1 VRPTTPLTSPPRTG
15 LEQTGGRAV
24 KSLDAE
30 NVALLKQ
37 VLQLELDALR
47 TDAGVD
53 VVFLMGVDGRIFA
66 SSIPSRLA
74 QDQYRLM
81 ERLKGQILHLSA
93 ALRRQKLKLQVQS
106 FEEGSVVIAQV
117 GSGAFLAAAKA
128 EGGSV
133 RAMDGVIRRLDVAC
147 KAVHHIMQEK
157 GFADKDMKGYSEE
170 VRTELKSLAYRLF
183 REAYDTTKAA
193 RKNREIAGFLRRKIK
208 DRLGAG
214 LVDEVMNL
222 AYNELGTTERF
233 MNDKLWGRFVD
244 IVVEK
249 HVRRLSGDIVADVCK
264 RTWTKDIERMIAS
277 FV

>member
-1 VRPTTPLTSPPRTG
+1 M
-15 LEQTGGRAV
+15 
-24 KSLDAE
+24 
-30 NVALLKQ
+30 ALLKQ
-37 VLQLELDALR
+37 VLQLELDAVR
-47 TDAGVD
+47 TEAAVD
-53 VVFLMGVDGRIFA
+53 VVLLMGADGRIFA

-74 QDQYRLM
+74 PQQYRLM
-81 ERLKGQILHLSA
+81 ERLKGQVTHLSA
-93 ALRRQKLKLQVQS
+93 SLRHHKLKLQVQS
-106 FEEGSVVIAQV
+106 FEEGSVVIAEV
-117 GSGAFLAAAKA
+117 SSGSFLAAAKA

-147 KAVHHIMQEK
+147 KAVAHIMQEK
-157 GFADKDMKGYSEE
+157 GFADDDMKGYPEE
-170 VRTELKSLAYRLF
+170 VRSELKSLAYRLF

-193 RKNREIAGFLRRKIK
+193 RKNREIAQFLRRKIK
-208 DRLGAG
+208 DRMGAG

-233 MNDKLWGRFVD
+233 MNDKLWGRLVD

-264 RTWTKDIERMIAS
+264 RTWTKDVDRMIES